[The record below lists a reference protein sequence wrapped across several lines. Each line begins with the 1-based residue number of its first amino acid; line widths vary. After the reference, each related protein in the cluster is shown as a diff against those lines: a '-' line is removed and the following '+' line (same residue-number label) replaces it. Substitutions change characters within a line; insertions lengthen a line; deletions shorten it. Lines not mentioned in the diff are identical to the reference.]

1 VFRALCYFAVPPV
14 ARGLL
19 LRESVSDPCLSLHV
33 PVSCVVC
40 MSVCGVTQLVGKDGV
55 TVLESA
61 VPPGGEKKVTS
72 PPPTMEVEATAT
84 PASTDAMESA

>member
-1 VFRALCYFAVPPV
+1 MTVDEALVVLKKCITEVQTRMTISQPKFAIK
-14 ARGLL
+14 
-19 LRESVSDPCLSLHV
+19 
-33 PVSCVVC
+33 
-40 MSVCGVTQLVGKDGV
+40 LVGKDGV